1 MKTSINMK
9 KTKNLLSLL
18 LVICFSSWGFS
29 AVNPKTGPHLA
40 DSISGIRAYKAIL
53 HYKGEPVCVANAT
66 SSLTPSFLSAG
77 SGSIETTEELDGPQ
91 CDTEDMNRIYTIAQN
106 SILVDDPEKGVE
118 VAAVFIPY
126 VALCVGSAVA
136 GGALYYLFHTTQL
149 PNPQRNDE
157 LLSIGMG
164 GIAGSAISLY
174 STTAEANG
182 PSILKKFWKDL
193 KPAGKIVPVAVTCG
207 MAGGFSV
214 QYLLS
219 DEQ

>member
-1 MKTSINMK
+1 M
-9 KTKNLLSLL
+9 
-18 LVICFSSWGFS
+18 
-29 AVNPKTGPHLA
+29 
-40 DSISGIRAYKAIL
+40 
-53 HYKGEPVCVANAT
+53 CVANAT

-77 SGSIETTEELDGPQ
+77 SESMETTEELDGPQ
-91 CDTEDMNRIYTIAQN
+91 CDMEDMNRIYTIAQN

-118 VAAVFIPY
+118 VAAAFIPY

-182 PSILKKFWKDL
+182 PSILKKLWKGINK
-193 KPAGKIVPVAVTCG
+193 KPAGKILPVAVTCG